1 MTSVPVLSPDRLS
14 DHTLQRLRAALFAER
29 DDEIAR
35 LAHASSS
42 GGRTVNDEH
51 TAISAASS
59 STALLNID
67 RALDRLA
74 TGTYGSCESCGEAI
88 AVDRLEAI
96 PYATTC
102 FACAVTR

>member
-1 MTSVPVLSPDRLS
+1 MTSVPVFTPDRLS
-14 DHTLQRLRAALFAER
+14 DHALQRLRAALFAAR
-29 DDEIAR
+29 DNEVAR

-42 GGRTVNDEH
+42 GGGTVNDEH
-51 TAISAASS
+51 TEISAASS
-59 STALLNID
+59 STALLNIE

-74 TGTYGSCESCGEAI
+74 SGTYGSCESCGQAI

-96 PYATTC
+96 PYTTTC